1 CVPGLTGACCRDRA
15 SRLLRQLKLGETCLP
30 EKIMKTFIKDIKF
43 FTVHNKKILALK
55 SLKAVDDTIFKNSQ
69 AETEYLISIALS
81 MPQQLLD
88 FYFTLGGCNQKRKS
102 SLECVFVKFIL
113 IVKIKFLKSIML
125 TYEDVKELET
135 KTTYIFIEKSSLCPK
150 KIKEN
155 LELFAGVT

>member
-1 CVPGLTGACCRDRA
+1 MGHGNWEVRVV
-15 SRLLRQLKLGETCLP
+15 RLPQCLP

-88 FYFTLGGCNQKRKS
+88 FYFTLGGFYNAHVKTS
-102 SLECVFVKFIL
+102 MPIMLEIT
-113 IVKIKFLKSIML
+113 LKSF
-125 TYEDVKELET
+125 TSNVKELET